1 MNLFQLVSV
10 IGFPLLMLIGGI
22 AAWRASKRENGG
34 FVEEKTKAA
43 QWRDES
49 LDEWRSSRA
58 TGIEAERE
66 ARVAV
71 QPDLHEGTGGDAGE
85 TKRHQ
90 RIGG

>member
-1 MNLFQLVSV
+1 MAF
-10 IGFPLLMLIGGI
+10 GGV
-22 AAWRASKRENGG
+22 AAWRASKREKGG
-34 FVEEKTKAA
+34 FLDEKAKVT

-49 LDEWRSSRA
+49 LDEWRGRRE
-58 TGIEAERE
+58 TEIEAERQ

-71 QPDLHEGTGGDAGE
+71 QPELHESTGGDAGE